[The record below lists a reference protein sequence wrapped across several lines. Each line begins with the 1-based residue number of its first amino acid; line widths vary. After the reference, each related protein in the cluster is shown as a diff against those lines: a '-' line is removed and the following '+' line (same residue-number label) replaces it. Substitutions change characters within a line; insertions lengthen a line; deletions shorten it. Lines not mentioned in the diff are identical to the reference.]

1 MNSGQSSKAL
11 AGETATLPLS
21 DDLILWAEIDGQ
33 KKAVAQR
40 YRSPKGKLRI
50 YWFVSQ
56 HQRRNLLSVYLQDA
70 NPPK

>member
-1 MNSGQSSKAL
+1 M
-11 AGETATLPLS
+11 P
-21 DDLILWAEIDGQ
+21 DDLILWADIDGQ
-33 KKAVAQR
+33 RKVVAQR

-50 YWFVSQ
+50 DWFVSQ